1 MTDGWVVEGTWVV
14 TNRPGLNSWG
24 QAVGYVFGITPCAR
38 VAVLIP
44 YDGWDEVAVLDPGEV
59 IRAVPLA
66 EVKQGLDILTPAE
79 IDSITFDKAEAQ
91 LRVDA
96 ARARENS
103 HV

>member
-1 MTDGWVVEGTWVV
+1 
-14 TNRPGLNSWG
+14 
-24 QAVGYVFGITPCAR
+24 
-38 VAVLIP
+38 
-44 YDGWDEVAVLDPGEV
+44 
-59 IRAVPLA
+59 VPLA